1 MKKSLVVLGLAFAL
15 FSCNNDTT
23 TGAGASGFKTA
34 YVDTQKL
41 MEKSDEIKDL
51 DDKRKVKTE
60 EMGRELDAEVQQ
72 LKLDYASA
80 QSEANSKGPQ
90 WAQLKAQELQKREQ
104 QLGMKQESMGRQLQE
119 EFGVKRD
126 TLVSQIK
133 KVIKEYGKKK
143 GYDYIY
149 GTGDAASILYAKDT
163 YDVTSDILKQLN
175 DKFKGSATKEEPAKD
190 AATTEKK

>member
-1 MKKSLVVLGLAFAL
+1 MKKTLVLLGFAFAVL
-15 FSCNNDTT
+15 SCNNDKAVT
-23 TGAGASGFKTA
+23 ASGFKTA

-60 EMGRELDAEVQQ
+60 EMGRELDAKVQQ

-80 QSEANSKGPQ
+80 QSEANAKGPQ
-90 WAQLKAQELQKREQ
+90 WAQIKAQELQKRERE
-104 QLGMKQESMGRQLQE
+104 LGMMQETMGRQLQD

-133 KVIKEYGKKK
+133 NVIKQYGKKK
-143 GYDYIY
+143 GYDYVY
-149 GTGDAASILYAKDT
+149 GTGDAASILYAKDG
-163 YDVTSDILKQLN
+163 YDVTEDILKELN
-175 DKFKGSATKEEPAKD
+175 EKFKGSAKTEEPAKTD
-190 AATTEKK
+190 VAKEEKK

>member
-1 MKKSLVVLGLAFAL
+1 MKKSLIVLGLALTL
-15 FSCNNDTT
+15 FSCNNSTSP
-23 TGAGASGFKTA
+23 AASGFKTA

-60 EMGRELDAEVQQ
+60 EMGRELDAEVQK

-104 QLGMKQESMGRQLQE
+104 QLGIKQESMGRQLQE

-143 GYDYIY
+143 GFDYIY
-149 GTGDAASILYAKDT
+149 GTGDAASILYAKDS
-163 YDVTSDILKQLN
+163 YDVTTDILKELN
-175 DKFKGSATKEEPAKD
+175 DKFKGSASKEEPAKD
-190 AATTEKK
+190 TASSEEKK